1 MTSLALV
8 LFGFSLLVMQ
18 SALATLIPMHGFAP
32 NLMLPIAI
40 YLGVSAEVHIVR
52 GAAISFV
59 LGYLLD
65 SFCGN
70 PMGLQ
75 TFVLTASFM
84 VARGAGLRLFPQ
96 GPVFQF
102 LLTFLMAVAFGAT
115 VLALRAIFEQP
126 SVPVMGDGG
135 GSLLG
140 VAAAAALENGAT
152 LLRSAAATALVSPLV
167 FAGTRRAESLGSG
180 KREERTVS
188 S

>member
-1 MTSLALV
+1 MSFVLLVGFGFLLLV
-8 LFGFSLLVMQ
+8 LETAV
-18 SALATLIPMHGFAP
+18 ATLVPMFSFAP
-32 NLMLPIAI
+32 NLLLPIVI
-40 YLGVSAEVHIVR
+40 YLGVSADVQIVR
-52 GAAISFV
+52 GALVSFA

-84 VARGAGLRLFPQ
+84 VARGAGVRLFPQ
-96 GPVFQF
+96 GPVFQI
-102 LLTFLMAVAFGAT
+102 LLTFLMAAAFGAT

-126 SVPVMGDGG
+126 SIPALSAGAGDTLQI
-135 GSLLG
+135 LLKS
-140 VAAAAALENGAT
+140 
-152 LLRSAAATALVSPLV
+152 SASTALVSPLV
-167 FAGTRRAESLGSG
+167 FAGTRKVRTLGAG